1 MPEREE
7 PEEGLDSEVARLRE
21 ELAVAERAVA
31 DWTAERRLAEERG
44 KEREELARQAEALR
58 RELEEA
64 RAALAP
70 LADEVEEE
78 PNFDS
83 EPAAGGELRDE
94 TVAASSNSEDSKPT
108 AIGDS
113 HQGPQNPTSQRTPE
127 QQRGCLILI
136 LLVIGGVVALGIW
149 GGNQER
155 DIGSSKA
162 VGNVSAVTTKAPAAA
177 TTQARSNPS
186 SCSLEN
192 EGRDLIREWNRVSA
206 ELVEIMVVTL
216 FEDSTTR
223 DQYLAVSRRVMPTLQ
238 RVVADLRD
246 LKVCLLGAEW
256 KVFEPFV
263 ATYNDK
269 LSGYSAMEVGATINS
284 GPAMEDAY
292 NSLVDAN
299 ARSTEIVCE
308 IARAVGQRLPG
319 AEVC

>member
-7 PEEGLDSEVARLRE
+7 PEESLDSEVARLRE
-21 ELAVAERAVA
+21 ELAAAERAAA
-31 DWTAERRLAEERG
+31 DWAAERRLAEERG
-44 KEREELARQAEALR
+44 KEREEVARQAEALR

-70 LADEVEEE
+70 LADEVEAA
-78 PNFDS
+78 PTIDS
-83 EPAAGGELRDE
+83 KPATDGEIWKE
-94 TVAASSNSEDSKPT
+94 TGAASSASEASTPT
-108 AIGDS
+108 ALGGS

-127 QQRGCLILI
+127 QKRGCLILV
-136 LLVIGGVVALGIW
+136 LLVIGGIVALGIW
-149 GGNQER
+149 GGSQER
-155 DIGSSKA
+155 DIGSSR
-162 VGNVSAVTTKAPAAA
+162 AA
-177 TTQARSNPS
+177 TTQAQSNPS

-206 ELVEIMVVTL
+206 ELVATL
-216 FEDSTTR
+216 FDDSATR
-223 DQYLAVSRRVMPTLQ
+223 DQYLVVSKRVLPKLQ

-246 LKVCLLGAEW
+246 LKVCLPGAEW
-256 KVFEPFV
+256 KVFEPLV

-269 LSGYSAMEVGATINS
+269 LSGYSAMEAGATISS

-299 ARSTEIVCE
+299 ARSTEIACA

>member
-1 MPEREE
+1 MAEAEE

-21 ELAVAERAVA
+21 ELAAAERAAA
-31 DWTAERRLAEERG
+31 DWAAERRLAEERG
-44 KEREELARQAEALR
+44 KEREEVARQAEALR

-70 LADEVEEE
+70 LADEVEEA
-78 PNFDS
+78 PNLDS
-83 EPAAGGELRDE
+83 EPATDGELRNE
-94 TVAASSNSEDSKPT
+94 TGAASSDSEDSTPT
-108 AIGDS
+108 ALGGP

-127 QQRGCLILI
+127 QQRGCAILV
-136 LLVIGGVVALGIW
+136 LLVIGGIVALGIW
-149 GGNQER
+149 GGSQER
-155 DIGSSKA
+155 DIRSSR
-162 VGNVSAVTTKAPAAA
+162 AA
-177 TTQARSNPS
+177 TTQAQSNPS

-206 ELVEIMVVTL
+206 ELVATL
-216 FEDSTTR
+216 FNDSATR
-223 DQYLAVSRRVMPTLQ
+223 DQYLVVSKRVLPKLQ

-246 LKVCLLGAEW
+246 LRVCLPGAEW
-256 KVFEPFV
+256 KVFEPLV

-269 LSGYSAMEVGATINS
+269 LSGYSAMEAGATISS

-299 ARSTEIVCE
+299 ARSTEIACA

>member
-21 ELAVAERAVA
+21 ELAAAERAVA

-44 KEREELARQAEALR
+44 KEREELARQAEVLR

-149 GGNQER
+149 GGHQER

-192 EGRDLIREWNRVSA
+192 EGRDLIREWNGVSA
-206 ELVEIMVVTL
+206 ELVAAL
-216 FEDSTTR
+216 FDDSGTR
-223 DQYLAVSRRVMPTLQ
+223 DQYLVVSKRVLPKLQ

-246 LKVCLLGAEW
+246 LKVCLPEAEW

-319 AEVC
+319 AEAC

>member
-7 PEEGLDSEVARLRE
+7 PEESLDSEVARLRE
-21 ELAVAERAVA
+21 ELAAAERAAA
-31 DWTAERRLAEERG
+31 DWAAERRLAEERG
-44 KEREELARQAEALR
+44 KEREEVARQAEALR

-70 LADEVEEE
+70 LADEVEEA
-78 PNFDS
+78 PTFDS
-83 EPAAGGELRDE
+83 KPATDGELWNE
-94 TVAASSNSEDSKPT
+94 TGAASSASEDSTPT
-108 AIGDS
+108 ALGGS

-127 QQRGCLILI
+127 QKRGCLILV
-136 LLVIGGVVALGIW
+136 LLVIGGIVALGIW
-149 GGNQER
+149 GGSQER
-155 DIGSSKA
+155 DIRSSR
-162 VGNVSAVTTKAPAAA
+162 AA
-177 TTQARSNPS
+177 TTQAQSNPS

-206 ELVEIMVVTL
+206 ELVATL
-216 FEDSTTR
+216 FDDSATR
-223 DQYLAVSRRVMPTLQ
+223 DQYLVVSKRVLPKLQ

-246 LKVCLLGAEW
+246 LKVCLPGAEW
-256 KVFEPFV
+256 KVFEPLV

-269 LSGYSAMEVGATINS
+269 LSGYSAMEAGATISS

-299 ARSTEIVCE
+299 ARSTEIACA

>member
-1 MPEREE
+1 MAEAEE

-21 ELAVAERAVA
+21 ELAAAERAAA
-31 DWTAERRLAEERG
+31 DWAAERRLAEERG
-44 KEREELARQAEALR
+44 KEREEVARQAEALR

-70 LADEVEEE
+70 LAGEVEEA
-78 PNFDS
+78 PNLDS
-83 EPAAGGELRDE
+83 EPATDGELRNE
-94 TVAASSNSEDSKPT
+94 TVAASSDSEDSTPT
-108 AIGDS
+108 ALGS
-113 HQGPQNPTSQRTPE
+113 PHQGPQNPTSERTPE
-127 QQRGCLILI
+127 QQRGCAILV

-149 GGNQER
+149 GSNQER
-155 DIGSSKA
+155 DRGSSRA
-162 VGNVSAVTTKAPAAA
+162 VGNVSAVTTKAPAAT

-206 ELVEIMVVTL
+206 ELVAAL
-216 FEDSTTR
+216 FDDSTTR
-223 DQYLAVSRRVMPTLQ
+223 DQYLVVSKRVLPKLQ
-238 RVVADLRD
+238 RVVAGLRD
-246 LKVCLLGAEW
+246 LKVCLPGAEW

-263 ATYNDK
+263 DTYNDK
-269 LSGYSAMEVGATINS
+269 FSGYSAIEVAVRIDS

-292 NSLVDAN
+292 ASLVDAN
-299 ARSTEIVCE
+299 ARSVAILCE